1 MSSRAQIHCG
11 HCGNGPMERR
21 HLKGHTEHVH
31 KGLKVFERA
40 PTSQSVLNVVST
52 SNMKRVHSVEDKV
65 EGAKIQRSDV
75 FDDEELETM
84 EELVVPEKGPE
95 TVHVA
100 REVTNED
107 ILVEIKEAK
116 EQIINSVNRLQKSN
130 FTIEPIYKDEVEQD
144 GEDDFKQKLLKAKTK
159 VEAANAHEDLEY
171 NEEKDYIICQLCF
184 DPKRDKELNAFKNKD
199 SNIYMQVP
207 GAIQVLNVKE
217 PTSENE
223 PQDRTFRNMK
233 SKIVTHVQS
242 QTHKEKEIEKKL
254 NNDKKKGPEQKNK
267 EEAAMRCARLSHE
280 LIKMG
285 RPFTDYP
292 ELVTLFVKKW
302 CLHG

>member
-1 MSSRAQIHCG
+1 
-11 HCGNGPMERR
+11 MERR
-21 HLKGHTEHVH
+21 HLKGHTERVH

-52 SNMKRVHSVEDKV
+52 SNMKRVHSVEDNV

-130 FTIEPIYKDEVEQD
+130 VTMEPINEDEFEQD

-217 PTSENE
+217 PTSEND
-223 PQDRTFRNMK
+223 PQDTTF
-233 SKIVTHVQS
+233 
-242 QTHKEKEIEKKL
+242 
-254 NNDKKKGPEQKNK
+254 
-267 EEAAMRCARLSHE
+267 
-280 LIKMG
+280 
-285 RPFTDYP
+285 
-292 ELVTLFVKKW
+292 
-302 CLHG
+302 